1 MPELHGNST
10 LKTAP
15 QMMRVVVEAEQ
26 FENLMYVWESFNNF
40 SDFFNIPTFSLTEL
54 QAALSFNYAEDR
66 VHTAF
71 EQEIDSSQEITSDPF
86 QGYTWPQRCSIQQI
100 KESGFHLINQ
110 IHITLIEAIIKDI
123 NILNNGSVQEPKPN
137 PITGLRSIASTQAPK

>member
-1 MPELHGNST
+1 
-10 LKTAP
+10 
-15 QMMRVVVEAEQ
+15 MMKIMVESEQ

-40 SDFFNIPTFSLTEL
+40 SDFFNIPQFSLSEL
-54 QAALSFNYAEDR
+54 QAALAFSYSEDR

-100 KESGFHLINQ
+100 KESGFNLINQ
-110 IHITLIEAIIKDI
+110 IHITLIEAILKDI
-123 NILNNGSVQEPKPN
+123 NVLNNG
-137 PITGLRSIASTQAPK
+137 